1 MTQSPRTPRAPSSPE
16 VDLQDAVRRWDAT
29 AAERVENPI
38 QGWLDSP
45 LVWEMHVLPKIGG
58 GPGHHWLVA
67 AVERHGI
74 PRTGRWL
81 SLGCGAAGTEIAASR
96 WGLFTSLH
104 GLDASSQ
111 SLAIARQSAAA
122 ERVANVSFA
131 QADLNRLELPREEFD
146 VVLANMSLHHVRS
159 LRGALSAIH
168 GALRPDGWLIVNEF
182 VGPRQF
188 QFTDLQLGLVRDL
201 LAALP
206 ERYRQDAST
215 GGLKTDYPRLSIE
228 HWNKAD
234 PSEAI
239 RSDLILGEIA
249 RQFQVVERV
258 DYGGTILQ
266 LLLEHIVHNFD
277 AADREGMA
285 ILSLLGR
292 FEDSLI
298 RRGVLPSDFTFLV
311 ARKRPAKLRWRS
323 RLPGRAR
330 AEHGRLA

>member
-1 MTQSPRTPRAPSSPE
+1 MASDIRSEIERASGH
-16 VDLQDAVRRWDAT
+16 WDAT

-45 LVWEMHVLPKIGG
+45 LVWETHVLPKIGG
-58 GPGHHWLVA
+58 GPGRHWLVA

-81 SLGCGAAGTEIAASR
+81 SLGCGAGGTEIAASK
-96 WGLFTSLH
+96 WGLFASLH
-104 GLDASSQ
+104 GLDASSR
-111 SLAIARQSAAA
+111 SLAIARESAAA
-122 ERVANVSFA
+122 ERVVNLEFA
-131 QADLNRLELPREEFD
+131 EADLNRLEMPREEFD
-146 VVLANMSLHHVRS
+146 VVLANMSLHHVRN
-159 LRGALSAIH
+159 LRRAVSQIRQ
-168 GALRPDGWLIVNEF
+168 ALRPGGWLIVNEF

-206 ERYRQDAST
+206 ERYRRDAST
-215 GGLKTDYPRLSIE
+215 GGLKTDYPRLPVE

-239 RSDLILGEIA
+239 RSDLILDEIG
-249 RQFQVVERV
+249 RQFRIVERV
-258 DYGGTILQ
+258 DYGGTVLH

-298 RRGVLPSDFTFLV
+298 RRGVLPSDFTFVV
-311 ARKRPAKLRWRS
+311 ARKRPPRRGWR
-323 RLPGRAR
+323 R
-330 AEHGRLA
+330 